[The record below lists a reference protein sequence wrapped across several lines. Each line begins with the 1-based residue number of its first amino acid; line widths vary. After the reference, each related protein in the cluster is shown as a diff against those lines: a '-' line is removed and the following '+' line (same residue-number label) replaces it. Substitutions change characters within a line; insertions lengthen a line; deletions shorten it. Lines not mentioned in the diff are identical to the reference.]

1 MGQLIAGQK
10 SAKKKRKKKR
20 KKCCSTQNLWRYVNY
35 AKQGGGCWGWV
46 RYSQVS
52 QSGKCEGVLRDAGDL
67 VLGQREC
74 VQMLQR
80 GGKHVRTQLRQA
92 ILVEVTREGE
102 GEREEDVERERCS
115 ALACALS
122 G

>member
-1 MGQLIAGQK
+1 M
-10 SAKKKRKKKR
+10 
-20 KKCCSTQNLWRYVNY
+20 
-35 AKQGGGCWGWV
+35 

-102 GEREEDVERERCS
+102 GEREGDVERER
-115 ALACALS
+115 
-122 G
+122 GVVR

>member
-1 MGQLIAGQK
+1 MLLNSK
-10 SAKKKRKKKR
+10 SVALCKL
-20 KKCCSTQNLWRYVNY
+20 CE
-35 AKQGGGCWGWV
+35 QGGGCWGWV

-102 GEREEDVERERCS
+102 GERDGDVERERERGV
-115 ALACALS
+115 AR
-122 G
+122 